1 MSDKKQK
8 EKKEKVKYIDDGRSI
23 ADMSSLGPR
32 HMSSGKGRPRSTFKE
47 RWQTYWMAVRMMILP
62 TIVVLGILA
71 LTYLIMY
78 LALTAAR

>member
-1 MSDKKQK
+1 MS
-8 EKKEKVKYIDDGRSI
+8 EKKEKKKKEKVTYIDDGRSL

-32 HMSSGKGRPRSTFKE
+32 RVSSGKDRPRSTFKE
-47 RWQTYWMAVRMMILP
+47 KWQTYWMAVRMMILP
-62 TIVVLGILA
+62 TLVVLGILG